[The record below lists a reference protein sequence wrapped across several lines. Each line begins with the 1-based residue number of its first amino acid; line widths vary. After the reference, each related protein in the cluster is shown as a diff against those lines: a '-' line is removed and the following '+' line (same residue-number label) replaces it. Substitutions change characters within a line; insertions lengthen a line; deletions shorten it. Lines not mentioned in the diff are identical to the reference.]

1 METGVVPPHP
11 PLGAALRAFETPADG
26 TRFLVPESE
35 RDLPL
40 TVELKKNLS
49 LRGHVDPDLLYPF
62 LFSSNTLSL
71 GYLFSSIQPTKYT
84 GIGIRYSAGGLTEA
98 ENAAGVAAYH
108 YVLDEISFTTF
119 LNNTLSLAAEGL
131 GRVEDPRAR
140 LRHLTGNVLVLV
152 LTLRRMTQTAAAHDN
167 MEDFPLLTLRRGV
180 AQLLFAL
187 WEEVWAVGYQLSDS
201 DAVAYSS
208 AALVRAAAAFHYYTE
223 ANKTDL
229 LKGTLGPS
237 IENAKKRVG
246 AVLIGWITS
255 RADAS
260 RQRSGAGSDI
270 PWAKDGDA
278 GTMIPGKYRALVY
291 SELGIVVK
299 KGKGPAPPAP
309 RYAAAFGKAVDQ
321 CKASLL
327 TTTAGSFVAH
337 SQLIDPYARC
347 LQIGADW
354 AAAERKQTPLSAS
367 AAHPQALSAQA
378 LWSWHSETRPCPEG
392 LEQLFEEGKRRYAT
406 VTAAP

>member
-1 METGVVPPHP
+1 METGAVPPHP
-11 PLGAALRAFETPADG
+11 PLGATLGAFEAPVDG

-40 TVELKKNLS
+40 TVDLKKNLS
-49 LRGHVDPDLLYPF
+49 LKGHVDPDLLYPF

-71 GYLFSSIQPTKYT
+71 GYLFSSLRPTKYT
-84 GIGIRYSAGGLTEA
+84 GAGIRYSAGGLTDA
-98 ENAAGVAAYH
+98 ENAAGVATYH

-119 LNNTLSLAAEGL
+119 LNDTLSLAAEGL
-131 GRVEDPRAR
+131 RRVEDPRAR
-140 LRHLTGNVLVLV
+140 IRHLTGNVLVLV
-152 LTLRRMTQTAAAHDN
+152 LTLRRMTQAAAALDGIG
-167 MEDFPLLTLRRGV
+167 DFPLLTLRRGV
-180 AQLLFAL
+180 TQLVFAL
-187 WEEVWAVGYQLSDS
+187 WEEVWAVGYQLSAS

-223 ANKTDL
+223 ANRAEL
-229 LKGTLGPS
+229 LKGALGPS
-237 IENAKKRVG
+237 VENARKRVG
-246 AVLIGWITS
+246 AVLLGWITL

-260 RQRSGAGSDI
+260 RRHPGAGSDI
-270 PWAKDGDA
+270 PWAKDGDGGA
-278 GTMIPGKYRALVY
+278 MIPGKYRALVY

-299 KGKGPAPPAP
+299 RGKGPEPPAP

-327 TTTAGSFVAH
+327 TTTAGTFVAH
-337 SQLIDPYARC
+337 SHHIDPYARC

-354 AAAERKQTPLSAS
+354 AAADRKQTPLFAS

-378 LWSWHSETRPCPEG
+378 LWTWGSETRSCPEG
-392 LEQLFEEGKRRYAT
+392 LEQLFEEGKRRYAA
-406 VTAAP
+406 VIAAS